1 MPVPTPANVTE
12 LSGGQSQCDFFWIRL
27 KSDKSGYDFLD
38 PATVSTSPTF
48 PSSPAVLAAPTRA
61 TALVYSLTLLADS
74 NIQPQEDGSLNMTL
88 DNYEDTPDLND
99 QLMPF
104 ATPESVGTVKPEYKL
119 ETGVARGGAASGTKL
134 LLAISYGGL
143 ETVSDKVKLT
153 IGPGNLKATS
163 GSHTQKADDYT
174 KPTVEFDGNLPEA
187 NITVP
192 SAVLDSRLV
201 TPSALTLY
209 KEAGFYRKFLAK
221 GTGL

>member
-1 MPVPTPANVTE
+1 MPIPTPANVVE

-27 KSDKSGYDFLD
+27 KSDKTGYDFLD

-48 PSSPAVLAAPTRA
+48 PSSPSVLPSPTRA
-61 TALVYSLTLLADS
+61 TACAYSLTLLADT
-74 NIQPQEDGSLNMTL
+74 NVQPQEDGSVNFTF

-99 QLMPF
+99 CLMPF
-104 ATPESVGTVKPEYKL
+104 AVPESVGTVKPEWKK
-119 ETGVARGGAASGTKL
+119 EDGISRGGAVSGNKL

-143 ETVSDKVKLT
+143 ETTSDKVKLT
-153 IGPGNLKATS
+153 ASIGNLKATS

-174 KPTVEFDGNLPEA
+174 KPTFEFDGNLPEA
-187 NITVP
+187 NLSIP
-192 SAVLDSRLV
+192 SAILDSLKV

-209 KEAGFYRKFLAK
+209 KENGFYRKFLAK